1 MRIWSWPMLKCA
13 IEVSTIIISSII
25 ISITIAITCVI
36 RSWIVHLYALYG
48 SMPQPLSLQGYNSPQ
63 YLFDALIIIIIIII
77 NNIII
82 VIIFVIIIFIIK
94 TCIALSCLLF
104 LFHERMALKI

>member
-1 MRIWSWPMLKCA
+1 MLKCT
-13 IEVSTIIISSII
+13 IEVSTIIRSSII
-25 ISITIAITCVI
+25 ISITITITCVI

-48 SMPQPLSLQGYNSPQ
+48 SMSLLSLQGYNSPQ
-63 YLFDALIIIIIIII
+63 YFFDALIIIIIIFN

-94 TCIALSCLLF
+94 TCIALSGSLF
-104 LFHERMALKI
+104 LVHERMFLKI